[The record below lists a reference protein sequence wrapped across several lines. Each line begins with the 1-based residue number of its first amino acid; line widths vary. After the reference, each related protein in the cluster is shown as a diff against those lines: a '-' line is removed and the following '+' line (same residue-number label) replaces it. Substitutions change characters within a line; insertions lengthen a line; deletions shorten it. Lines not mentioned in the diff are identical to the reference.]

1 MASDVIRLI
10 CPNLKCRSILCVPG
24 SARGK
29 SVRCRQCG
37 TRVKIPANIAPKPAA
52 STQPTQGEVHDRA
65 EDDEA

>member
-37 TRVKIPANIAPKPAA
+37 TRVKIPAAAKATPAPQPA
-52 STQPTQGEVHDRA
+52 PTEIIEQ
-65 EDDEA
+65 DDED